1 VACALRQSGPRD
13 DGRGSEYETI
23 MSEQPPGDR
32 DGAVLAE
39 IVRRI
44 VRVAAPQRIILFGS
58 AARGEALPGSDLD
71 LLVIKPGL
79 YHRGR
84 LTEEI
89 YLSLIGVGRAVDVV
103 VVTPED
109 VDRYQDAPALVIAPA
124 LREGRVIYAA

>member
-1 VACALRQSGPRD
+1 MGQRVDEGHDALD
-13 DGRGSEYETI
+13 
-23 MSEQPPGDR
+23 
-32 DGAVLAE
+32 E

-44 VRVAAPQRIILFGS
+44 VRVADPEQIVLFGS
-58 AARGEALPGSDLD
+58 AVRGEAGASSDLD
-71 LLVIKPGL
+71 LLVIKSGQ

-89 YLSLIGVGRAVDVV
+89 YLGLIGVGQAVDVV

-109 VDRYQDAPALVIAPA
+109 IERYRDSGALVIAAA

>member
-1 VACALRQSGPRD
+1 M
-13 DGRGSEYETI
+13 T
-23 MSEQPPGDR
+23 EQPPGDR
-32 DGAVLAE
+32 DRDALAE

-44 VRVAAPQRIILFGS
+44 VRVAAPQRIVLFGS
-58 AARGEALPGSDLD
+58 AARGTAEPGSDFD
-71 LLVIKPGL
+71 LLVIKPGR

-109 VDRYQDAPALVIAPA
+109 VDRYRDTPALVIAPA

>member
-1 VACALRQSGPRD
+1 MRK
-13 DGRGSEYETI
+13 
-23 MSEQPPGDR
+23 QPPGDHET
-32 DGAVLAE
+32 LAE

-44 VRVAAPQRIILFGS
+44 VRVAAPEQIVLFGS
-58 AARGEALPGSDLD
+58 AARGETGPGSDLD
-71 LLVIKPGL
+71 LLVIKAGA

-109 VDRYQDAPALVIAPA
+109 VDRYRESPALVIAPA

>member
-1 VACALRQSGPRD
+1 MRK
-13 DGRGSEYETI
+13 
-23 MSEQPPGDR
+23 QPPVDGD
-32 DGAVLAE
+32 ALAE

-44 VRVAAPQRIILFGS
+44 VRVAAPERIVLFGS
-58 AARGEALPGSDLD
+58 AARGESGPGSDFD
-71 LLVIKPGL
+71 LLVIKSGT

-89 YLSLIGVGRAVDVV
+89 YLSLIGVGQAVDVV

-109 VDRYQDAPALVIAPA
+109 VDRYRESPALVIAPA

>member
-1 VACALRQSGPRD
+1 MGQRVDEGYDALD
-13 DGRGSEYETI
+13 
-23 MSEQPPGDR
+23 
-32 DGAVLAE
+32 E

-44 VRVAAPQRIILFGS
+44 VRVADPEQIVLFGS
-58 AARGEALPGSDLD
+58 AVRGEAGASSDLD
-71 LLVIKPGL
+71 LLVIKSGQ

-89 YLSLIGVGRAVDVV
+89 YLGLIGVGQAVDVV

-109 VDRYQDAPALVIAPA
+109 IERYRTSGALVIAAA